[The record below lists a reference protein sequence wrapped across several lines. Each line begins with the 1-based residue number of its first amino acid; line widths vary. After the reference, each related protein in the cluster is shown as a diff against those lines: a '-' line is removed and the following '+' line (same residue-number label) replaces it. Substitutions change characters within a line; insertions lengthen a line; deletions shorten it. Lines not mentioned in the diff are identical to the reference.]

1 MNLISQREEKSDN
14 LATDG
19 DKKGDTKPR
28 KSKKGDKKDKTPF
41 DLALDQ
47 VKEYTLVKDMLI
59 NNSLPIV
66 DGRYSSNGDGGFSRQ
81 LIVDK
86 KILLNLFIDL
96 QRFRKL
102 LNLKKSFYIFHLP
115 YTGKPEDMRKWHQKV
130 EVRVTQ
136 TFK

>member
-1 MNLISQREEKSDN
+1 M
-14 LATDG
+14 ATDG

-66 DGRYSSNGDGGFSRQ
+66 DGRYSSHGDGGFSRQ

-102 LNLKKSFYIFHLP
+102 LNLKK
-115 YTGKPEDMRKWHQKV
+115 
-130 EVRVTQ
+130 TQ
-136 TFK
+136 D